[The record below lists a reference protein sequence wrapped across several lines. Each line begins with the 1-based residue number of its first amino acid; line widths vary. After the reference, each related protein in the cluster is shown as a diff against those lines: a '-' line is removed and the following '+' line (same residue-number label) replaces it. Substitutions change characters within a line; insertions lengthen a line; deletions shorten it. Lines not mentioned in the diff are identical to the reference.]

1 MDIRCKNCF
10 KIFDNEYARCPFCGY
25 SDGEPPKELYHLYP
39 GTELLGRYVIGEVL
53 GFGGFGITYKAWDKK
68 FETILAI
75 KEYYPS
81 GIVNRNPGES
91 EVILFT
97 GKKKDI
103 FDNGLVR
110 FLDEAKNM
118 AKFSQNNNIVNVF
131 EYFEDNNTGYIVMEF
146 LEGISLN
153 SYLLK
158 QTQKLPLDEI
168 MTITMSVCSAL
179 RELHAIGIIHR
190 DVSPDNIFMC
200 SNGKI
205 KLIDFGAARFSLNEE
220 KKMTIILK
228 PGFAPPEQY
237 EKINKQGPWTDIYA
251 LGATVYLLLT
261 GTKPDEST
269 NRKVEDKV
277 IPPSKLDPSIPEY
290 MSNTVMKAI
299 ALDKKNR
306 FTSIDKFEKALL
318 RKSKVSGVN
327 NKISYGGLDNKLRLI
342 GTIAIGLV
350 VMLCLVVSFITIF
363 NNRKTNLKATSLTMW
378 YSYATEE
385 DKDNKSA
392 IINDLIQAFNKEYP
406 KVTINAQGIVSNEY
420 TNKLSQAI
428 SSGSEP
434 NLYESTYSSADMLKN
449 AMSSNEI
456 LKKFDLDDYYCLNI
470 IKSNQEFAK
479 RIPLG
484 VNLPVIYVNTEL
496 IGQNVE
502 QNSINELG
510 NLGSVDVLKGQI
522 GVNMNYE
529 SLYKSIFSGDAN
541 YTDEYVVNDA
551 KSSFLIDG
559 FPFYFSTTEDY
570 YSIQEKLAGSY
581 KVLYISNGKA
591 VTKYSDCYSI
601 KDRNV
606 DSKQKKASVVLL
618 EYMLSSYGQDILY
631 ILNKNNAIPINKE
644 AYKEYCDVNKE
655 ISQILQYSSDLK

>member
-158 QTQKLPLDEI
+158 QTQKLPIDEI

-179 RELHAIGIIHR
+179 KELHAIGIIHR
-190 DVSPDNIFMC
+190 DISPDNIFMC

-269 NRKVEDKV
+269 NRKIEDKV

-290 MSNTVMKAI
+290 ISNTVMKAI

-306 FTSIDKFEKALL
+306 FSTIDKFEKALL
-318 RKSKVSGVN
+318 KKSKVANVSN
-327 NKISYGGLDNKLRLI
+327 NSSNSQKNNSMGIGSLI
-342 GTIAIGLV
+342 AGIVVLACIVIGLV
-350 VMLCLVVSFITIF
+350 FIF
-363 NNRKTNLKATSLTMW
+363 VNKKEKLNPATLTLW
-378 YSYATEE
+378 YSYTTDENNE
-385 DKDNKSA
+385 NKKSA
-392 IINDLIQAFNKEYP
+392 LYSLISEFNEEYP
-406 KVTINAQGIVSNEY
+406 EVAISIEGISSAEYASKLSNEIGGGAGPDMFESTSVNSEVLQSCMTSEQMLKDIDTRDYYFLDVIKSNTAY
-420 TNKLSQAI
+420 TNKLPV
-428 SSGSEP
+428 G
-434 NLYESTYSSADMLKN
+434 
-449 AMSSNEI
+449 
-456 LKKFDLDDYYCLNI
+456 FNI
-470 IKSNQEFAK
+470 PIF
-479 RIPLG
+479 
-484 VNLPVIYVNTEL
+484 YVNIEL
-496 IGQNVE
+496 IGQSL
-502 QNSINELG
+502 NSKSITTLADLNFDNILNG
-510 NLGSVDVLKGQI
+510 KI
-522 GVNMNYE
+522 GVNNRYE
-529 SLYKSIFSGDAN
+529 TEFNKLFQGDQN
-541 YTDEYVVNDA
+541 FTKEYVTNQSLN
-551 KSSFLIDG
+551 KFISHNI
-559 FPFYFSTTEDY
+559 PYYFSTTEEY
-570 YSIQEKLAGSY
+570 YDVQNNLAGSY
-581 KVLYISNGKA
+581 NILAIKNGNVPIQFNNCISISNRFNDKNNKKAALAFFKYMLEPKGQDALYIAN
-591 VTKYSDCYSI
+591 
-601 KDRNV
+601 R
-606 DSKQKKASVVLL
+606 
-618 EYMLSSYGQDILY
+618 LS
-631 ILNKNNAIPINKE
+631 AIPLNKE
-644 AYKEYCDVNKE
+644 AYKEYCEVNKE
-655 ISQILQYSSDLK
+655 LSDILKESGVIK

>member
-1 MDIRCKNCF
+1 MDVRCKNCF

-39 GTELLGRYVIGEVL
+39 GTELLGRYIIGEVL

-269 NRKVEDKV
+269 NRKIEDKV

-290 MSNTVMKAI
+290 ISNTVMKAI

-318 RKSKVSGVN
+318 RKSKISSVN
-327 NKISYGGLDNKLRLI
+327 NNSHSGSSNKTKLISTIGI
-342 GTIAIGLV
+342 GTILLI
-350 VMLCLVVSFITIF
+350 CLIFSVITILS
-363 NNRKTNLKATSLTMW
+363 NKKEILKATSITMW
-378 YSYATEE
+378 YSYGTEE
-385 DKDNKSA
+385 DKDNKSE
-392 IINDLIQAFNKEYP
+392 IITKLIREFNKDYP
-406 KVTINAQGIVSNEY
+406 KVTINAQGIVSSEY
-420 TNKLSQAI
+420 MNKLSQVI

-434 NLYESTYSSADMLKN
+434 NIYDSTYASADMLQN
-449 AMSSNEI
+449 AVDSNEI
-456 LKKFDLDDYYCLNI
+456 LKKLKISDYYCLEN
-470 IKSNQEFAK
+470 IKSNREFNK

-484 VNLPVIYVNTEL
+484 VNLPVVYVNTEL
-496 IGQNVE
+496 IGQSIE
-502 QNSINELG
+502 QNNIAELG

-522 GVNMNYE
+522 GVNINYE
-529 SLYKSIFSGDAN
+529 SMYKSIFAGDAN
-541 YTDEYVVNDA
+541 YTDEYVTEDA
-551 KSSFLIDG
+551 KNSFLTDG
-559 FPFYFSTTEDY
+559 LPYYFSTTEDY

-581 KVLYISNGKA
+581 SILYISNGKA
-591 VTKYSDCYSI
+591 TTKYSDCYSI
-601 KDRNV
+601 NNRNI
-606 DSKQKKASVVLL
+606 DSNQKKAAIVLL
-618 EYMLSSYGQDILY
+618 RYMLSTYGQDILY
-631 ILNKNNAIPINKE
+631 ISNKNNAIPINKE
-644 AYKEYCDVNKE
+644 ANKEYCKVNSE
-655 ISQILQYSSDLK
+655 ISKILQYSSDLK

>member
-1 MDIRCKNCF
+1 MDVRCKNCF

-269 NRKVEDKV
+269 NRKIEDKV

-290 MSNTVMKAI
+290 ISNTVMKAI

-318 RKSKVSGVN
+318 RKSKISSVN
-327 NKISYGGLDNKLRLI
+327 NNSHSGSSNKTKLISTIGI
-342 GTIAIGLV
+342 GTILLI
-350 VMLCLVVSFITIF
+350 CLIFSVITILS
-363 NNRKTNLKATSLTMW
+363 NKKEILKATSITMW
-378 YSYATEE
+378 YAYGTEE
-385 DKDNKSA
+385 DKDNKSE
-392 IINDLIQAFNKEYP
+392 IITKLIQEFNKEYP
-406 KVTINAQGIVSNEY
+406 KVTINAQGIVSSEY
-420 TNKLSQAI
+420 MNKLSQVI

-434 NLYESTYSSADMLKN
+434 NIYDSTYASADMLQN
-449 AMSSNEI
+449 AVDSNEI
-456 LKKFDLDDYYCLNI
+456 LKKLKISDYYCLEN
-470 IKSNQEFAK
+470 IKSNREFNK

-484 VNLPVIYVNTEL
+484 VNLPVVYVNTEL
-496 IGQNVE
+496 IGQSIE
-502 QNSINELG
+502 QNNIAELG

-522 GVNMNYE
+522 GVNINYE
-529 SLYKSIFSGDAN
+529 SMYKSIFAGDAN
-541 YTDEYVVNDA
+541 YTDEYVTEDA
-551 KSSFLIDG
+551 KNSFLTDG
-559 FPFYFSTTEDY
+559 LPYYFSTTEDY

-581 KVLYISNGKA
+581 SILYISNGKA
-591 VTKYSDCYSI
+591 TTKYSDCYSI
-601 KDRNV
+601 NNRNI
-606 DSKQKKASVVLL
+606 DSNQKKAAIVLL
-618 EYMLSSYGQDILY
+618 RYMLSTYGQDILY
-631 ILNKNNAIPINKE
+631 ISNKNNAIPINKE
-644 AYKEYCDVNKE
+644 ANKEYCKVNSE
-655 ISQILQYSSDLK
+655 ISKILQYSSDLK

>member
-10 KIFDNEYARCPFCGY
+10 KIYDNEYARCPFCGY

-39 GTELLGRYVIGEVL
+39 GTELLGRYVIGDVL

-103 FDNGLVR
+103 FENGLVR

-158 QTQKLPLDEI
+158 QPQKLPLDEI
-168 MTITMSVCSAL
+168 LTITMSVCSAL
-179 RELHAIGIIHR
+179 KELHAIGIIHR
-190 DVSPDNIFMC
+190 DISPDNIFMC

-269 NRKVEDKV
+269 NRKIEDKV

-290 MSNTVMKAI
+290 ISNTVMKAI
-299 ALDKKNR
+299 ALEKKNR

-318 RKSKVSGVN
+318 RKSKVNKVN
-327 NKISYGGLDNKLRLI
+327 NNNSHNSSSSRFNMISSLAI
-342 GTIAIGLV
+342 GIAIIACIVISLV
-350 VMLCLVVSFITIF
+350 FIF
-363 NNRKTNLKATSLTMW
+363 TNKKESLAATSITMW
-378 YSYATEE
+378 YSYMTEE
-385 DKDNKSA
+385 NMETKSNV
-392 IINDLIQAFNKEYP
+392 INSLIQEFNKDYP
-406 KVTINAQGIVSNEY
+406 KVTINAQGIASSEY
-420 TNKLSQAI
+420 VTKLSQAI
-428 SSGSEP
+428 SSGTEP
-434 NLYESTYSSADMLKN
+434 NIYESTYASSDMLNN
-449 AMSSNEI
+449 ALSSDEM
-456 LKKFDLDDYYCLNI
+456 LKKVNLDDYFCLNA
-470 IKSNQEFAK
+470 IKSNAQFSK
-479 RIPLG
+479 RVPLA
-484 VNLPVIYVNTEL
+484 VNMPVIYVNTEL
-496 IGQNVE
+496 IGHTLE
-502 QNSINELG
+502 QNSITELG
-510 NLGSVDVLKGQI
+510 NLGFTDNLSGKI
-522 GVNMNYE
+522 GVNANYE
-529 SLYKSIFSGDAN
+529 TLFKSIFAGDVN
-541 YTDEYVVNDA
+541 YTDEYIINDA
-551 KSSFLIDG
+551 LNSFLING
-559 FPFYFSTTEDY
+559 MPYYFSTTGDY
-570 YSIQEKLAGSY
+570 YSVQSKLAGSY
-581 KVLYISNGKA
+581 NIVSISNGKA
-591 VTKYSDCYSI
+591 PIQYSDCYSI
-601 KDRNV
+601 NNRNV
-606 DSKQKKASVVLL
+606 DKKQLKAAIVLFK
-618 EYMLSSYGQDILY
+618 YMLSSHGQDILY
-631 ILNKNNAIPINKE
+631 ISNRNNAIPINKE

-655 ISQILQYSSDLK
+655 LSEILKNSNDLK

>member
-1 MDIRCKNCF
+1 MDVRCKNCF

-39 GTELLGRYVIGEVL
+39 GTELLGRYIIGEVL

-269 NRKVEDKV
+269 NRKIEDKV

-290 MSNTVMKAI
+290 ISNTVMKAI

-318 RKSKVSGVN
+318 RKSKISSVN
-327 NKISYGGLDNKLRLI
+327 NNSHSGSSNKTKLISTIGI
-342 GTIAIGLV
+342 GTILLI
-350 VMLCLVVSFITIF
+350 CLIFSVITILS
-363 NNRKTNLKATSLTMW
+363 NKKEILKATSITMW
-378 YSYATEE
+378 YAYGTEE
-385 DKDNKSA
+385 DKDNKSE
-392 IINDLIQAFNKEYP
+392 IITKLIQEFNKDYP
-406 KVTINAQGIVSNEY
+406 KVTINAQGIVSSEY
-420 TNKLSQAI
+420 MNKLSQVI

-434 NLYESTYSSADMLKN
+434 NIYDSTYASADMLQN
-449 AMSSNEI
+449 AVDSNEI
-456 LKKFDLDDYYCLNI
+456 LKKLKISDYYCLEN
-470 IKSNQEFAK
+470 IKSNREFNK

-484 VNLPVIYVNTEL
+484 VNLPVVYVNTEL
-496 IGQNVE
+496 IGQSIE
-502 QNSINELG
+502 QNNIAELG

-522 GVNMNYE
+522 GVNINYE
-529 SLYKSIFSGDAN
+529 SMYKSIFAGDAN
-541 YTDEYVVNDA
+541 YTDEYVTEDA
-551 KSSFLIDG
+551 KNSFLTDEL
-559 FPFYFSTTEDY
+559 PYYFSTTEDY

-581 KVLYISNGKA
+581 SILYISNGKA
-591 VTKYSDCYSI
+591 TTKYSDCYSI
-601 KDRNV
+601 NNRNI
-606 DSKQKKASVVLL
+606 DSNQKKAAIVLL
-618 EYMLSSYGQDILY
+618 RYMLSTYGQDILY
-631 ILNKNNAIPINKE
+631 ISNKNNAIPINKE
-644 AYKEYCDVNKE
+644 ANKEYCKVNSE
-655 ISQILQYSSDLK
+655 ISKILQYSSDLK

>member
-153 SYLLK
+153 NYLLK

-168 MTITMSVCSAL
+168 MTIVMSVCSAL
-179 RELHAIGIIHR
+179 KELHAIGIIHR

-251 LGATVYLLLT
+251 LGATMYLLLT

-277 IPPSKLDPSIPEY
+277 IHPSKLDPSIPEY
-290 MSNTVMKAI
+290 ISNTVMKAI

-318 RKSKVSGVN
+318 RKTKVSGVN
-327 NKISYGGLDNKLRLI
+327 NNIAYNSSNNKTKFIS
-342 GTIAIGLV
+342 TIAICV
-350 VMLCLVVSFITIF
+350 VIMLCLIYSFITIF
-363 NNRKTNLKATSLTMW
+363 NNKKENLKATSITMW
-378 YSYATEE
+378 YSYGSEE
-385 DKDNKSA
+385 EKDNKSL
-392 IINDLIQAFNKEYP
+392 IIDKLINVFNSDYP
-406 KVTINAQGIVSNEY
+406 QVTINAQGVVSSEY

-428 SSGSEP
+428 SSGAEP
-434 NLYESTYSSADMLKN
+434 NIYESTYASADMLSN
-449 AMSSNEI
+449 AMSSSEVLEQLELQEYFCIDN
-456 LKKFDLDDYYCLNI
+456 
-470 IKSNQEFAK
+470 IKSNQEFSK

-496 IGQNVE
+496 IGQSIE
-502 QNSINELG
+502 QNNITELG
-510 NLGSVDVLKGQI
+510 NIGSLDALKGKI
-522 GVNMNYE
+522 GVNMNCE
-529 SLYKSIFSGDAN
+529 SMYKSIFAGDAN

-551 KSSFLIDG
+551 KNSFLLDG
-559 FPFYFSTTEDY
+559 FPYYFSTTEDY

-581 KVLYISNGKA
+581 SILYISNGKA
-591 VTKYSDCYSI
+591 ATKFSDCYSI
-601 KDRNV
+601 DNRNI
-606 DSKQKKASVVLL
+606 DSKQKKAAIVLL
-618 EYMLSSYGQDILY
+618 KFMLSTYGQDILY
-631 ILNKNNAIPINKE
+631 ISNKNSAIPINKE
-644 AYKEYCDVNKE
+644 AYKEYCKVNRE

>member
-158 QTQKLPLDEI
+158 QTQKLPIDEI

-179 RELHAIGIIHR
+179 KELHAIGIIHR
-190 DVSPDNIFMC
+190 DISPDNIFMC

-269 NRKVEDKV
+269 NRKIEDKV

-290 MSNTVMKAI
+290 ISNTVMKAI

-306 FTSIDKFEKALL
+306 FSTIDKFEKALL
-318 RKSKVSGVN
+318 KKSKVANVSNNSSHSQKNNSMGVG
-327 NKISYGGLDNKLRLI
+327 SLI
-342 GTIAIGLV
+342 AGIVVLACIVIGLV
-350 VMLCLVVSFITIF
+350 FIF
-363 NNRKTNLKATSLTMW
+363 VNKKEKLNPATLTLW
-378 YSYATEE
+378 YSYTTDENNE
-385 DKDNKSA
+385 NKKSA
-392 IINDLIQAFNKEYP
+392 LYSLISEFNEEYP
-406 KVTINAQGIVSNEY
+406 EVAISIEGISSAEYASKLSNEIGGGAGPDMFESTSVNSEVLQSCMTSEQMLKDIDTRDYYFLDVIKSNTAY
-420 TNKLSQAI
+420 TNKLPV
-428 SSGSEP
+428 G
-434 NLYESTYSSADMLKN
+434 
-449 AMSSNEI
+449 
-456 LKKFDLDDYYCLNI
+456 FNI
-470 IKSNQEFAK
+470 PIF
-479 RIPLG
+479 
-484 VNLPVIYVNTEL
+484 YVNIEL
-496 IGQNVE
+496 IGQSL
-502 QNSINELG
+502 NSKSITTLADLNFDNILNG
-510 NLGSVDVLKGQI
+510 KI
-522 GVNMNYE
+522 GVNNRYE
-529 SLYKSIFSGDAN
+529 TEFNKLFQGDQN
-541 YTDEYVVNDA
+541 YTKEYVTNQSLN
-551 KSSFLIDG
+551 KFISHNI
-559 FPFYFSTTEDY
+559 PYYFSTTEEY
-570 YSIQEKLAGSY
+570 YDVQNNLAGSY
-581 KVLYISNGKA
+581 NILAIKNGNVPIQFNNCISISNRFNDKNNKKAALAFFKYMLEPKGQDALYIAN
-591 VTKYSDCYSI
+591 
-601 KDRNV
+601 R
-606 DSKQKKASVVLL
+606 
-618 EYMLSSYGQDILY
+618 LS
-631 ILNKNNAIPINKE
+631 AIPLNKE
-644 AYKEYCDVNKE
+644 AYKEYCEVNKE
-655 ISQILQYSSDLK
+655 LSDILKESGVIK

>member
-10 KIFDNEYARCPFCGY
+10 KVHDNEYARCPYCGY
-25 SDGEPPKELYHLYP
+25 SEGEPPKELYHLYP

-168 MTITMSVCSAL
+168 MNITMSVCSAL
-179 RELHAIGIIHR
+179 KELHAIGIIHR

-269 NRKVEDKV
+269 NRKVQDNV
-277 IPPSKLDPSIPEY
+277 VPPSKLDPIIPEY
-290 MSNTVMKAI
+290 ISNTVMKSI

-306 FTSIDKFEKALL
+306 FNTIDKFEKALL
-318 RKSKVSGVN
+318 RKSKVSKVN
-327 NKISYGGLDNKLRLI
+327 STSNNVKSSGGGMASTIVVIAVVVIAIAFSVFLLVSNKKENLKEASLTLWYTYEDNDDKTKKTESVTQLIQEFNETYPQVSITATPFSEAEYATKLTQAI
-342 GTIAIGLV
+342 NSSSAPAIFDSTIA
-350 VMLCLVVSFITIF
+350 S
-363 NNRKTNLKATSLTMW
+363 
-378 YSYATEE
+378 
-385 DKDNKSA
+385 D
-392 IINDLIQAFNKEYP
+392 
-406 KVTINAQGIVSNEY
+406 
-420 TNKLSQAI
+420 
-428 SSGSEP
+428 
-434 NLYESTYSSADMLKN
+434 DML
-449 AMSSNEI
+449 SNSVDTSEI
-456 LKKFDLDDYYCLNI
+456 LKKVKMDEYYIIGSIKGNMAYKKKIPMACNI
-470 IKSNQEFAK
+470 
-479 RIPLG
+479 
-484 VNLPVIYVNTEL
+484 PVVYVNTEM
-496 IGQNVE
+496 
-502 QNSINELG
+502 LG
-510 NLGSVDVLKGQI
+510 KSVNNIANNLQDISNGTVFDENI
-522 GVNMNYE
+522 GVNIEYE
-529 SLYKSIFSGDAN
+529 HLYKSIFASDSN
-541 YTDEYVVNDA
+541 YSDRYVVNDA
-551 KSSFLIDG
+551 KNSFTTGGLMY
-559 FPFYFSTTEDY
+559 YFSTTEEYDY
-570 YSIQEKLAGSY
+570 IQEKMPGIYSVVY
-581 KVLYISNGKA
+581 FNNGKSA
-591 VTKYSDCYSI
+591 TQYTDFYSI
-601 KDRNV
+601 NNNLT
-606 DSKQKKASVVLL
+606 SEQKKAAIALFR
-618 EYMLSSYGQDILY
+618 YMLSEKGQDTMYVSNNSDGIP
-631 ILNKNNAIPINKE
+631 LNKEI
-644 AYKEYCDVNKE
+644 YKEYININSELDKCLNVIMDFK
-655 ISQILQYSSDLK
+655 

>member
-1 MDIRCKNCF
+1 MDVRCKNCF

-39 GTELLGRYVIGEVL
+39 GTELLGRYIIGEVL

-269 NRKVEDKV
+269 NRKIEDKV

-290 MSNTVMKAI
+290 ISNTVMKAI

-318 RKSKVSGVN
+318 RKSKISSVN
-327 NKISYGGLDNKLRLI
+327 NNSHSGSSNKTKLISTIGI
-342 GTIAIGLV
+342 GTILLI
-350 VMLCLVVSFITIF
+350 CLIFSVITILS
-363 NNRKTNLKATSLTMW
+363 NKKEILKATSITMW
-378 YSYATEE
+378 YAYGTEE
-385 DKDNKSA
+385 DKDNKSE
-392 IINDLIQAFNKEYP
+392 IITKLIQEFNKDYP
-406 KVTINAQGIVSNEY
+406 KVTINAQGIVSSEY
-420 TNKLSQAI
+420 MNKLSQVI

-434 NLYESTYSSADMLKN
+434 NIYDSTYASADMLQN
-449 AMSSNEI
+449 AVDSNEI
-456 LKKFDLDDYYCLNI
+456 LKKLKISDYYCLEN
-470 IKSNQEFAK
+470 IKSNREFNK

-484 VNLPVIYVNTEL
+484 VNLPVVYVNTEL
-496 IGQNVE
+496 IGQSIE
-502 QNSINELG
+502 QNNIAELG

-522 GVNMNYE
+522 GVNINYE
-529 SLYKSIFSGDAN
+529 SMYKSIFAGDAN
-541 YTDEYVVNDA
+541 YTDEYVTEDA
-551 KSSFLIDG
+551 KNSFLTDEL
-559 FPFYFSTTEDY
+559 PYYFSTTEDY

-581 KVLYISNGKA
+581 SILYISNGKA
-591 VTKYSDCYSI
+591 TTKYSDCYSI
-601 KDRNV
+601 NNRNI
-606 DSKQKKASVVLL
+606 DSNQKKAAIVLL
-618 EYMLSSYGQDILY
+618 RYMLSTYGQDILY
-631 ILNKNNAIPINKE
+631 ISNKNNAIPINKE
-644 AYKEYCDVNKE
+644 ANKEYCKVNSE
-655 ISQILQYSSDLK
+655 ISKILQYSRDLK

>member
-158 QTQKLPLDEI
+158 QTQKLPIDEI

-179 RELHAIGIIHR
+179 KELHAIGIIHR
-190 DVSPDNIFMC
+190 DISPDNIFMC

-269 NRKVEDKV
+269 NRKIEDKV

-290 MSNTVMKAI
+290 ISNTVMKAI

-306 FTSIDKFEKALL
+306 FSTIDKFEKALL
-318 RKSKVSGVN
+318 KKSKVANVSNNSSHSQKNNSMGVG
-327 NKISYGGLDNKLRLI
+327 SLI
-342 GTIAIGLV
+342 AGIVVLACIVIGLV
-350 VMLCLVVSFITIF
+350 FIF
-363 NNRKTNLKATSLTMW
+363 VNKKEKLNPATLTLW
-378 YSYATEE
+378 YSYTTDEN
-385 DKDNKSA
+385 NK
-392 IINDLIQAFNKEYP
+392 NKESSLYSLISEFNEEYP
-406 KVTINAQGIVSNEY
+406 EVAISIEGISSAEYASKLSNEIGGGAGPDMFESTSVNSEVLQSCMTSEQMLKDIDTRDYYFLDVIKSNTAY
-420 TNKLSQAI
+420 TNKLPV
-428 SSGSEP
+428 G
-434 NLYESTYSSADMLKN
+434 
-449 AMSSNEI
+449 
-456 LKKFDLDDYYCLNI
+456 FNI
-470 IKSNQEFAK
+470 PIF
-479 RIPLG
+479 
-484 VNLPVIYVNTEL
+484 YVNIEL
-496 IGQNVE
+496 IGQSL
-502 QNSINELG
+502 NSKSITTLADLNFDNILNG
-510 NLGSVDVLKGQI
+510 KI
-522 GVNMNYE
+522 GVNNRYE
-529 SLYKSIFSGDAN
+529 TEFNKLFQGDQN
-541 YTDEYVVNDA
+541 YTKEYVTNQSLN
-551 KSSFLIDG
+551 KFISHNI
-559 FPFYFSTTEDY
+559 PYYFSTTEEY
-570 YSIQEKLAGSY
+570 YDVQNNLAGSY
-581 KVLYISNGKA
+581 NILAIKNGNVPIQFNNCISISNRFNDKNNKKAALAFFKYMLEPKGQDALYIAN
-591 VTKYSDCYSI
+591 
-601 KDRNV
+601 R
-606 DSKQKKASVVLL
+606 
-618 EYMLSSYGQDILY
+618 LS
-631 ILNKNNAIPINKE
+631 AIPLNKE
-644 AYKEYCDVNKE
+644 AYKEYCEVNKE
-655 ISQILQYSSDLK
+655 LSDILKESGVIK

>member
-158 QTQKLPLDEI
+158 QTQKLPIDEI

-179 RELHAIGIIHR
+179 KELHAIGIIHR
-190 DVSPDNIFMC
+190 DISPDNIFMC

-269 NRKVEDKV
+269 NRKIEDKV

-290 MSNTVMKAI
+290 ISNTVMKAI

-306 FTSIDKFEKALL
+306 FSTIDKFEKALL
-318 RKSKVSGVN
+318 KKSKVANVSN
-327 NKISYGGLDNKLRLI
+327 NSSNSQKNNSMGIGSLI
-342 GTIAIGLV
+342 AGIVVLACIVIGLV
-350 VMLCLVVSFITIF
+350 FIF
-363 NNRKTNLKATSLTMW
+363 VNKKEKLNPATLTLW
-378 YSYATEE
+378 YSYTTDENNE
-385 DKDNKSA
+385 NKKSA
-392 IINDLIQAFNKEYP
+392 LYSLISEFNEEYP
-406 KVTINAQGIVSNEY
+406 EVAISIEGISSAEYASKLSNEIGGGAGPDMFESTSVNSEVLQSCMTSEQMLKDIDTRDYYFLDVIKSNTAY
-420 TNKLSQAI
+420 TNKLPV
-428 SSGSEP
+428 G
-434 NLYESTYSSADMLKN
+434 
-449 AMSSNEI
+449 
-456 LKKFDLDDYYCLNI
+456 FNI
-470 IKSNQEFAK
+470 PIF
-479 RIPLG
+479 
-484 VNLPVIYVNTEL
+484 YVNIEL
-496 IGQNVE
+496 IGQSL
-502 QNSINELG
+502 NSKSITTLADLNFDNILNG
-510 NLGSVDVLKGQI
+510 KI
-522 GVNMNYE
+522 GVNNRYE
-529 SLYKSIFSGDAN
+529 TEFNKLFQGDQN
-541 YTDEYVVNDA
+541 YTKEYVTNQSLN
-551 KSSFLIDG
+551 KFISHNI
-559 FPFYFSTTEDY
+559 PYYFSTTEEY
-570 YSIQEKLAGSY
+570 YDVQNNLAGSY
-581 KVLYISNGKA
+581 NILAIKNGNVPIQFNNCISISNRFNDKNNKKAALAFFKYMLEPKGQDALYIAN
-591 VTKYSDCYSI
+591 
-601 KDRNV
+601 R
-606 DSKQKKASVVLL
+606 
-618 EYMLSSYGQDILY
+618 LS
-631 ILNKNNAIPINKE
+631 AIPLNKE
-644 AYKEYCDVNKE
+644 AYKEYCEVNKE
-655 ISQILQYSSDLK
+655 LSDILKESGVIK

>member
-1 MDIRCKNCF
+1 MDVRCKNCF

-269 NRKVEDKV
+269 NRKIEDKV

-290 MSNTVMKAI
+290 ISNTVMKAI

-318 RKSKVSGVN
+318 RKSKISSVN
-327 NKISYGGLDNKLRLI
+327 NNSHSGSSNKTKLISTIGI
-342 GTIAIGLV
+342 GTILLI
-350 VMLCLVVSFITIF
+350 CLIFSVITILS
-363 NNRKTNLKATSLTMW
+363 NKKEILKATSITMW
-378 YSYATEE
+378 YAYGTEE
-385 DKDNKSA
+385 DKDNKSE
-392 IINDLIQAFNKEYP
+392 IITKLIQEFNKDYP
-406 KVTINAQGIVSNEY
+406 KVTINAQGIVSSEY
-420 TNKLSQAI
+420 MNKLSQVI

-434 NLYESTYSSADMLKN
+434 NIYDSTYASADMLQN
-449 AMSSNEI
+449 AVDSNEI
-456 LKKFDLDDYYCLNI
+456 LKKLKISDYYCLEN
-470 IKSNQEFAK
+470 IKSNREFNK

-484 VNLPVIYVNTEL
+484 VNLPVVYVNTEL
-496 IGQNVE
+496 IGQSIE
-502 QNSINELG
+502 QNNIAELG
-510 NLGSVDVLKGQI
+510 NLGSADVLKGQI
-522 GVNMNYE
+522 GVNINYE
-529 SLYKSIFSGDAN
+529 SMYKSIFAGDAN
-541 YTDEYVVNDA
+541 YTDEYVTEDA
-551 KSSFLIDG
+551 KNSFLTDG
-559 FPFYFSTTEDY
+559 LPYYFSTTEDY

-581 KVLYISNGKA
+581 SILYISNGKA
-591 VTKYSDCYSI
+591 TTKYSDCYSI
-601 KDRNV
+601 NNRNI
-606 DSKQKKASVVLL
+606 DSNQKKAAIVLL
-618 EYMLSSYGQDILY
+618 RYMLSTYGQDILY
-631 ILNKNNAIPINKE
+631 ISNKNNAIPINKE
-644 AYKEYCDVNKE
+644 ANKEYCKVNSE
-655 ISQILQYSSDLK
+655 ISKILQYSRDLK

>member
-1 MDIRCKNCF
+1 MDVRCKNCF

-146 LEGISLN
+146 LDGISLN

-179 RELHAIGIIHR
+179 RELHDIGIIHR

-269 NRKVEDKV
+269 NRKIEDKV

-290 MSNTVMKAI
+290 ISNTVMKAI

-318 RKSKVSGVN
+318 RKSKISSVN
-327 NKISYGGLDNKLRLI
+327 NNSHSGSSNKTKLISTIGIGAILLI
-342 GTIAIGLV
+342 
-350 VMLCLVVSFITIF
+350 CLIFSVITILS
-363 NNRKTNLKATSLTMW
+363 NKKEILKATSITMW
-378 YSYATEE
+378 YSYGTEE
-385 DKDNKSA
+385 DKDNKSE
-392 IINDLIQAFNKEYP
+392 IITKLIQEFNKDYP
-406 KVTINAQGIVSNEY
+406 KVTINAQGIVSSEY
-420 TNKLSQAI
+420 TNKLSQVI
-428 SSGSEP
+428 SSGSGP
-434 NLYESTYSSADMLKN
+434 NIYDSTYASADMLQN
-449 AMSSNEI
+449 AVDSNEI
-456 LKKFDLDDYYCLNI
+456 LKKLKISDYYCLEN
-470 IKSNQEFAK
+470 IKSNQEFNK

-484 VNLPVIYVNTEL
+484 VNLPVVYVNTEL
-496 IGQNVE
+496 IGQSIE
-502 QNSINELG
+502 QNNIAELG
-510 NLGSVDVLKGQI
+510 NLGSVDALKGQI
-522 GVNMNYE
+522 GVNINYE
-529 SLYKSIFSGDAN
+529 SMYKSIFAGDAN
-541 YTDEYVVNDA
+541 YTDEYVIENA
-551 KSSFLIDG
+551 KNSFLTDG
-559 FPFYFSTTEDY
+559 LPYYFSTTEDY

-581 KVLYISNGKA
+581 NILYISNGKA
-591 VTKYSDCYSI
+591 TIKYSDCYSI
-601 KDRNV
+601 NNRNI
-606 DSKQKKASVVLL
+606 DSNQKKAAIVLL
-618 EYMLSSYGQDILY
+618 RYMLSAYGQDILY
-631 ILNKNNAIPINKE
+631 ISNKNNAIPINKE
-644 AYKEYCDVNKE
+644 ANKEYCKVNSE
-655 ISQILQYSSDLK
+655 ISKILQYSSDLK